1 MNNRIL
7 NGILAGAIGVAV
19 LSGCS
24 PEARDEYSSA
34 GDSASN
40 AAAKTGR
47 AMKIDADKASAAAKP
62 ALDKAGQEIKEAAAN
77 TSRAA
82 ANDQTSI
89 DVKSAL
95 VAAKDLT
102 TKDLAVDTNDN
113 KVVLHGSVPT
123 ADQKKRAEAIAKGV
137 LGSKYTLDDQI
148 TVDSG
153 K

>member
-1 MNNRIL
+1 MKNQL
-7 NGILAGAIGVAV
+7 WKGILVSVVGLAV

-24 PEARDEYSSA
+24 PEAREEYSSA

-47 AMKIDADKASAAAKP
+47 ALKIDADKASAAAKP
-62 ALDKAGQEIKEAAAN
+62 AMDKAGQEIKEAAAN
-77 TSRAA
+77 TSKAA

-102 TKDLAVDTNDN
+102 TKDLAVDTDGN

-123 ADQKKRAEAIAKGV
+123 ADQKKRAETIAKGV